1 MKRAR
6 TRVKVA
12 IASALAISSTAAV
25 IYAAPEIMKAATY
38 RASEEAVYLDVEKL
52 TSNTVKVSLD
62 NIQDIA
68 KSMQFSIKLD
78 GNVKIKSNEDGT
90 YKIADLLTKT
100 VEAKTSESEKPSKNS
115 IFTDYTYNEADNT
128 LNVIITSDSALP
140 KTGNKVELFT
150 LEIEAKDSNNRTY
163 NIIPNTNE
171 LFKYVAKDNTE
182 YSNLAVNYN
191 EKSLSLNTAPKVTVE
206 KDVIDIYDGDKL
218 VFNEIEGLK
227 KTDKDNDEVTLEVR
241 DITNVTDES
250 KEDTQPLITEFTSEE
265 VGTHTFKVYAVDSMG
280 EKSEPIKLMVN
291 VKYNTELEK
300 PTITGAEKVE
310 IESGT
315 VFNLLQGVTATDAKG
330 RNLQVNVTGD
340 LNLNPEEDTKY
351 TLTYSATDKY
361 GKTTEV
367 QREVSVKVNKAPVIN
382 GADNKVINIG
392 ESFNPKAGVT
402 VTDDRD
408 ENLTSQLSIDGK
420 VNTAVPGEYKLN
432 YSVTDSGNKT
442 TKLQRTVRV
451 NRAPIVSGN
460 DSAIVIKSGTVVTE
474 EMILGGINITDETSY
489 TTSVTVPEINGE
501 GRYDAE
507 IKVIDADNA
516 VTTVTRKI
524 VVSNGSTAELPNSGQ
539 GSSKEESIAVQVIDA
554 DGITSLN
561 EKLSK
566 ATKDYKITSTKK
578 EFSNYVQ
585 YSFEMTKKEA
595 VFRNSGTVYLEVRV
609 PKEIDN
615 STGGIV
621 ITEYVEILATN
632 VTINNKENLNHY
644 IKSDD
649 EIELTA
655 TVTPDNATNKEI
667 EWNSSNEEVIAI
679 EKTENGVKLV
689 AKGYGIATV
698 TVSAVD
704 GSGAFDEFTF
714 SVSHDFKELP
724 EDITVVGGEGTEES
738 PVIYKTENIDSL
750 KELLNLAKDE
760 YKVMLQDKETI
771 SESEIEYKLVLKEK
785 SSLFK
790 LLRTAN
796 IDEESHYI
804 SVRVPNSDEF
814 ENEIYKLTKNDIK
827 APTLIYDGASQLIVE
842 NGSKFKMPDV
852 KAKDNLD
859 KNVTVTHVIKDESG
873 KVVKDIDSNVE
884 GLYTITYSATDSSGN
899 KSSELIVK
907 VKVLEADKEAPVF
920 EYNGDKIIVL
930 ENGSEYVEPEVTA
943 YDNVEGNVAVTKIIT
958 KDDEVVESI
967 NTTISGK
974 YKVVYTASD
983 SAGNTATLEIIVVV
997 KEAQNNTTPDVPE
1010 TPEKPD
1016 QKPEIPD
1023 VPAQKPE
1030 TPDVPEQKPETPE
1043 KPQDK
1048 EAPIFDYAGKTE
1060 VILENG
1066 EKYEIPEIK
1075 ANDNIDGEVE
1085 VIKVI
1090 RKYDSNEIVESI
1102 DTNIAGKYTITYEA
1116 VDNSGNKSNLVITVT
1131 VKAKMIADNIELG
1144 NGKGTLESPKE
1155 INVLETS
1162 SVENINKLIENIKE
1176 DYNFKFVDEPKEDGE
1191 NIIFKIKLQKKISF
1205 IRALFNKTSD
1215 ENYIEIKVPKNNVEV
1230 VTVLKDLYKSTNEP
1244 EVPEVKPEVKPETPE
1259 VKPETPEVKPETPE
1273 EKPDTSDKKEIPV
1286 SVESSE
1292 KNNKEDDK
1300 SIPKTGG
1307 VNSLGIIG
1315 LGSTILTLGG
1325 LLTFKKKRKK

>member
-182 YSNLAVNYN
+182 YSDLAVNYN
-191 EKSLSLNTAPKVTVE
+191 EKSINLNTAPKVTTN
-206 KDVIDIYDGDKL
+206 KDVIDIYDGEKL
-218 VFNEIEGLK
+218 VFNDIKELQ
-227 KTDKDNDEVTLEVR
+227 KTDEDNDEVTLEVR

-291 VKYNTELEK
+291 VKYNTELAK

-382 GADNKVINIG
+382 GADNKVVNIG

-451 NRAPIVSGN
+451 NRAPIVSGH
-460 DSAIVIKSGTVVTE
+460 DSAIVVKSGTVVTE

-644 IKSDD
+644 IKSED

-724 EDITVVGGEGTEES
+724 EDITVAGGEGTEES

-1016 QKPEIPD
+1016 QKPE
-1023 VPAQKPE
+1023 
-1030 TPDVPEQKPETPE
+1030 TPDVPEEKPGTPE

-1060 VILENG
+1060 LILENG

-1075 ANDNIDGEVE
+1075 ANDNIDGEVK

-1144 NGKGTLESPKE
+1144 NGEGTLESPKE

-1191 NIIFKIKLQKKISF
+1191 NIIFKIKLQKKMSF

>member
-182 YSNLAVNYN
+182 YSDLAVNYN
-191 EKSLSLNTAPKVTVE
+191 EKSINLNTAPKVTTN
-206 KDVIDIYDGDKL
+206 KDVIDIYDGEKL
-218 VFNEIEGLK
+218 VFNDIKELQ
-227 KTDKDNDEVTLEVR
+227 KTDEDNDEVTLEVR

-382 GADNKVINIG
+382 GADNKVVNIG

-451 NRAPIVSGN
+451 NRAPIVSGH

-1016 QKPEIPD
+1016 QKPE
-1023 VPAQKPE
+1023 
-1030 TPDVPEQKPETPE
+1030 TPDVPEEKPGTPE

-1048 EAPIFDYAGKTE
+1048 EAPIFDYSGKTE

-1144 NGKGTLESPKE
+1144 NGEGTLESPKE

-1176 DYNFKFVDEPKEDGE
+1176 GYNFKFVDEPKEDGE
-1191 NIIFKIKLQKKISF
+1191 NIIFKIKLQKKMSF

>member
-182 YSNLAVNYN
+182 YSDLAVNYN
-191 EKSLSLNTAPKVTVE
+191 EKSINLNTAPKVTTN
-206 KDVIDIYDGDKL
+206 KDVIDIYDGEKL
-218 VFNEIEGLK
+218 VFNDIKELQ
-227 KTDKDNDEVTLEVR
+227 KTDEDNDEVTLEVR

-291 VKYNTELEK
+291 VKYNTELTK

-382 GADNKVINIG
+382 GADNKVVNIG

-408 ENLTSQLSIDGK
+408 EDLTSQLSIDGK

-451 NRAPIVSGN
+451 NRAPIVSGH

-507 IKVIDADNA
+507 IKVTDEDNA

-667 EWNSSNEEVIAI
+667 AWNSSNEEVIAI

-983 SAGNTATLEIIVVV
+983 SVGNTATLEIIVVV

-1016 QKPEIPD
+1016 QKPE
-1023 VPAQKPE
+1023 
-1030 TPDVPEQKPETPE
+1030 TPDVPEEKPETPE

-1144 NGKGTLESPKE
+1144 NGEGTLESPKE

-1191 NIIFKIKLQKKISF
+1191 NIIFKIKLQEKMSF

-1244 EVPEVKPEVKPETPE
+1244 EVPEVKPEVKPEAPE
-1259 VKPETPEVKPETPE
+1259 ENPGTPE